1 VSKLALEARLA
12 AHRTSETR
20 HSLDETVERLE
31 RREKEIEAEGRKRI
45 ERYLL
50 DARRSVEAEVER
62 LRQLHAA
69 VSAGSPTETRTVDAA
84 VRETRAGIEQLLRES
99 RVPDAEA
106 PTSRA
111 SAAGPL
117 VVGEGVR
124 SRSLAVEGELLEI
137 RGQEAVLES
146 GGMRFT
152 LTLADLEPTGHTPRS
167 KASNPASP
175 LPEIAPATEI
185 DMRGL
190 RVEEV
195 EGALS
200 QGLDAAFVNDVPRLR
215 IIHGKGTGAL
225 RQEVA
230 RVLDGDGR
238 VQTYRLGGFQE
249 GGSGVT
255 VVEFVSAIN

>member
-1 VSKLALEARLA
+1 GA
-12 AHRTSETR
+12 
-20 HSLDETVERLE
+20 
-31 RREKEIEAEGRKRI
+31 GR
-45 ERYLL
+45 
-50 DARRSVEAEVER
+50 
-62 LRQLHAA
+62 
-69 VSAGSPTETRTVDAA
+69 
-84 VRETRAGIEQLLRES
+84 
-99 RVPDAEA
+99 
-106 PTSRA
+106 
-111 SAAGPL
+111 L
-117 VVGEGVR
+117 VVGEGAR

-152 LTLADLEPTGHTPRS
+152 LTLADLEPTGRTARG
-167 KASNPASP
+167 KASDPTPP

-200 QGLDAAFVNDVPRLR
+200 QGLDAAFVNDVPSLR

-225 RQEVA
+225 RHEVA
-230 RVLDGDGR
+230 RVLDGDDR
-238 VQTYRLGGFQE
+238 VRTYRLGGFQE

-255 VVEFVSAIN
+255 VVEFVSAID

>member
-1 VSKLALEARLA
+1 
-12 AHRTSETR
+12 
-20 HSLDETVERLE
+20 
-31 RREKEIEAEGRKRI
+31 
-45 ERYLL
+45 
-50 DARRSVEAEVER
+50 VER

-69 VSAGSPTETRTVDAA
+69 ISAGSPAEREAVDAA
-84 VRETRAGIEQLLRES
+84 VRVTRAGIEQLLRES
-99 RVPDAEA
+99 RVSDEEDPPNREV
-106 PTSRA
+106 
-111 SAAGPL
+111 AGDSL
-117 VVGEGVR
+117 VVGEGAR

-137 RGQEAVLES
+137 RGHEAVLES

-152 LTLADLEPTGHTPRS
+152 LTLADLEPTGRAIRGR
-167 KASNPASP
+167 ASNPAPP
-175 LPEIAPATEI
+175 LPEIAPTTEVDI
-185 DMRGL
+185 RGL

-200 QGLDAAFVNDVPRLR
+200 QGLDAAFVNDVPSLR